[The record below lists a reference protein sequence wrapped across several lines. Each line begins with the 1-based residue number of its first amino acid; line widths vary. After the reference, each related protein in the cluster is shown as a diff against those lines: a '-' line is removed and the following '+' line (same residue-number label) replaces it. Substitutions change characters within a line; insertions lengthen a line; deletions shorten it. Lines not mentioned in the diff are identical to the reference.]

1 VNPPSPI
8 SSVSSPSVGVP
19 VDGCL
24 RLPAK
29 TPLYQAGARG
39 TVWRV
44 LEGVMRLDQE
54 GPAGPRLAGLLLPDD
69 LVGCEVATM
78 GRYGCT
84 AWALVPSLLMPWTPG
99 AGPAATEVMLQGL
112 LRVQQR
118 TGELLALRSGLAE
131 QRVSRLI
138 LMLAGPEATELVLPT
153 LNDMADI
160 NDLAME
166 SVSRAM
172 SRLRQLE
179 ALTPLPRRHR
189 FALNRAALL
198 RFA

>member
-1 VNPPSPI
+1 MNLPSPT
-8 SSVSSPSVGVP
+8 SPVLL
-19 VDGCL
+19 DGCV
-24 RLPAK
+24 RLAAK
-29 TPLYQAGARG
+29 MPLYQAGASG

-44 LEGVMRLDQE
+44 LEGAMRLDQE
-54 GPAGPRLAGLLLPDD
+54 GPVGPRLAGLLLPDD
-69 LVGCEVATM
+69 LVGCEVATQ

-118 TGELLALRSGLAE
+118 MGELLALRSGLAE

-138 LMLAGPEATELVLPT
+138 LMLAGADASELVLPT

-189 FALNRAALL
+189 FALNRAALQ
-198 RFA
+198 RFV